1 MRTPNIAHPFAEDV
15 HILIDGYAAT
25 DAPRLS
31 RKHTRD
37 AQRIATSQD
46 IQPRLVHIHRQTHD
60 MQLNVT
66 ALKAQ
71 AATLGLGSLADQLDT
86 VLTTVHRLMGDVAE
100 AAAATTSEP

>member
-1 MRTPNIAHPFAEDV
+1 MRTPNVAHPFAEDV
-15 HILIDGYAAT
+15 QLLIDGYTAT

-31 RKHTRD
+31 RKHTRA
-37 AQRIATSQD
+37 AQRITSPQD
-46 IQPRLVHIHRQTHD
+46 LQPRLVHIHRQTHD
-60 MQLNVT
+60 MQLNLT

-86 VLTTVHRLMGDVAE
+86 VLTTARRLMGDVAE